1 MSILRPFCASSPCKN
16 NFCYDNISFYTRVA
30 DIVRYNEIQYLCHLL
45 YFRCA
50 GASQRVEKLVL
61 RLLADSFPEAKWLEI
76 IVLNWDK
83 HERGSLPSPMECI
96 IIIWVLALMWKEM
109 KIVYD
114 VGIMGYLCDLW
125 NLADCFTNMCF
136 TGWIML
142 RMTAY
147 VLVQREEAAGR
158 DSSIPREEWHAY
170 DPYLISE
177 GLFGAGM
184 ISSYLKLVHI
194 FSINPQL
201 GPLQISLG
209 RMTEDIF
216 KFGVLYCLVLFAFG
230 CGMNQLLW
238 YYADLEYYK
247 CYGDNDEPDPKY
259 ANTAC
264 IVWRRFA
271 NMFETAQSLF
281 WASFGLVP
289 LTDFELTGIKEF
301 TRFWALL
308 MFGSYSVCNI
318 IVLLNMLIA
327 MMSNSY
333 QSIAE
338 QADVE
343 WKFARTKLWISY
355 FDNGATVPPPFNIF
369 PTPKTFMRLCGC
381 NKKTKREEEIEN
393 KKDKQHREISTKR
406 YNDVMKCIIRRYI
419 TAEQKK
425 TEDFNIT
432 EDDVSEIRQDINKF
446 RYEMIEILKNNNFVT
461 PNTHND
467 SMFKNNKRAKQKE
480 RRILKGFN
488 LTTSDVIKEAF
499 STQQSKPQDFFAVIA
514 KAIGKKSPAFGQ
526 KTKGEAGDS
535 LENSKFEFKKFDHK
549 RNLGSFKEKLSK
561 KADEDLTNDEL
572 LQYNPNLARV
582 TPTTRFAYAK
592 FKTKLERKKSQ
603 RVAEQG
609 TKQENEEG
617 DGTKGKNNENK
628 DKQKGGVSGSS
639 TALTIIEDEEKLDE
653 KISKSNESDIDVFSD
668 SRRCSKDIKN
678 EGGKYSGPRVPK
690 NDQKETKGSLNCL
703 ISAQGDDS
711 VFISKSVTDTNASM
725 IGDSY
730 LPTNGRN
737 NLFDCTKSD
746 SSTLHQ
752 INSTMPPLSNIKEK
766 EKCSDK
772 RQTEGKSP
780 SPPLVPPRGVVR
792 NSSSS
797 VWDLQGSSNAYKN
810 RPLSE
815 DSIPYADIMSRSISS
830 EEGRCL
836 KESGVH
842 NPTNGRDV
850 ATILTDKDNTRNMIV
865 HNRSGQENH
874 SSLENIS
881 VDASNG
887 SNQGRPVATIVPHSC
902 LGGCDAVVKGGQRKT
917 GWL

>member
-1 MSILRPFCASSPCKN
+1 
-16 NFCYDNISFYTRVA
+16 
-30 DIVRYNEIQYLCHLL
+30 
-45 YFRCA
+45 
-50 GASQRVEKLVL
+50 
-61 RLLADSFPEAKWLEI
+61 
-76 IVLNWDK
+76 
-83 HERGSLPSPMECI
+83 
-96 IIIWVLALMWKEM
+96 MWKEM

-136 TGWIML
+136 TGWIFL

-147 VLVQREEAAGR
+147 VLVLREEAAGR
-158 DSSIPREEWHAY
+158 DPHIPREEWHAY

-238 YYADLEYYK
+238 YYADLEYEK
-247 CYGDNDEPDPKY
+247 CYGEGDIPDPQY
-259 ANTAC
+259 ATTAC
-264 IVWRRFA
+264 VVWRRFA

-333 QSIAE
+333 QTIAQ
-338 QADVE
+338 QADTE

-369 PTPKTFMRLCGC
+369 PTPKSVMKLCGC
-381 NKKTKREEEIEN
+381 KKQTKKEEEDQN
-393 KKDKQHREISTKR
+393 TKDKQHREISTKR

-425 TEDFNIT
+425 TEDFSIT
-432 EDDVSEIRQDINKF
+432 EDDVQEIRQDINKF
-446 RYEMIEILKNNNFVT
+446 RYEMIEILRNNNFAT
-461 PNTHND
+461 PNDKND

-499 STQQSKPQDFFAVIA
+499 ANQPDGDKPTDFFAVIA
-514 KAIGKKSPAFGQ
+514 KAIGKKSPAFG
-526 KTKGEAGDS
+526 KKGTEAASDS
-535 LENSKFEFKKFDHK
+535 SEPAKFEFKNFEGRK
-549 RNLGSFKEKLSK
+549 LGSFKRKLSK
-561 KADEDLTNDEL
+561 SVEEDLTSEEL
-572 LQYNPNLARV
+572 VQYNPNLAKY

-592 FKTKLERKKSQ
+592 FKTRLESKKLKKKIEDDQ
-603 RVAEQG
+603 KKIEED
-609 TKQENEEG
+609 QEVKK
-617 DGTKGKNNENK
+617 T
-628 DKQKGGVSGSS
+628 VSGSS
-639 TALTIIEDEEKLDE
+639 TCFTIVDDEEKVEDTKNKTNDHTGHEGATTSCNNGIQIINDCMKGTKVTNADVGQYSLTLSSQ
-653 KISKSNESDIDVFSD
+653 SKEP
-668 SRRCSKDIKN
+668 SKQNTFD
-678 EGGKYSGPRVPK
+678 R
-690 NDQKETKGSLNCL
+690 DRKESLNCL
-703 ISAQGDDS
+703 VSQNDVPYSLSGSVLDS
-711 VFISKSVTDTNASM
+711 TTDIVLENSQLEQRYTVAPN
-725 IGDSY
+725 Y
-730 LPTNGRN
+730 
-737 NLFDCTKSD
+737 
-746 SSTLHQ
+746 SSTLVVAAKGDSSFTHHP
-752 INSTMPPLSNIKEK
+752 INTITSSPFNEERERISFAS
-766 EKCSDK
+766 SDK
-772 RQTEGKSP
+772 RTKTGKSP
-780 SPPLVPPRGVVR
+780 SPPLLPPRGVIR
-792 NSSSS
+792 SSSS
-797 VWDLQGSSNAYKN
+797 TSSRICELQGTSYANKN
-810 RPLSE
+810 RSLSQQ
-815 DSIPYADIMSRSISS
+815 DSKDSTSYSSSIPFAD
-830 EEGRCL
+830 EEGRHL
-836 KESGVH
+836 KECLLSS
-842 NPTNGRDV
+842 
-850 ATILTDKDNTRNMIV
+850 ATYSRETEALREPDTVRNMIV
-865 HNRSGQENH
+865 HNRSRENH
-874 SSLENIS
+874 SSLENVS
-881 VDASNG
+881 VDTNG
-887 SNQGRPVATIVPHSC
+887 SGKNRPVATIVPHNCIGSC
-902 LGGCDAVVKGGQRKT
+902 DPDTRGQMKT

>member
-1 MSILRPFCASSPCKN
+1 
-16 NFCYDNISFYTRVA
+16 
-30 DIVRYNEIQYLCHLL
+30 
-45 YFRCA
+45 
-50 GASQRVEKLVL
+50 
-61 RLLADSFPEAKWLEI
+61 
-76 IVLNWDK
+76 
-83 HERGSLPSPMECI
+83 
-96 IIIWVLALMWKEM
+96 MWKEM

-136 TGWIML
+136 TGWILL

-147 VLVQREEAAGR
+147 VLVQREEAAGLNPHV
-158 DSSIPREEWHAY
+158 PREEWHAY
-170 DPYLISE
+170 DPFLISE

-238 YYADLEYYK
+238 YYADLEYDK
-247 CYGDNDEPDPKY
+247 CYDDENFPDRPNPEY
-259 ANTAC
+259 ATTAC

-333 QSIAE
+333 QTIAE

-355 FDNGATVPPPFNIF
+355 FDDGATVPPPFNIV
-369 PTPKTFMRLCGC
+369 PTPKSIMRICGC
-381 NKKTKREEEIEN
+381 NKKTKREEEIQN
-393 KKDKQHREISTKR
+393 KKDKQHRDLATKR

-446 RYEMIEILKNNNFVT
+446 RYEMIDILRNNNFAT
-461 PNTHND
+461 PNIHND
-467 SMFKNNKRAKQKE
+467 SMWKNNKRAKQKE

-499 STQQSKPQDFFAVIA
+499 ANQKPGEKSQDFFAVIA
-514 KAIGKKSPAFGQ
+514 KAIGKKSPAFG
-526 KTKGEAGDS
+526 KKENTIPETGEGD
-535 LENSKFEFKKFDHK
+535 KFEFKKFD
-549 RNLGSFKEKLSK
+549 GSQMGEFKKKVSK
-561 KADEDLTNDEL
+561 TEEDDLTSEEL
-572 LQYNPNLARV
+572 VKYNPNLAKY
-582 TPTTRFAYAK
+582 TPTTRLAYAK
-592 FKTKLERKKSQ
+592 FKTRLESKKRKKLEEDKK
-603 RVAEQG
+603 
-609 TKQENEEG
+609 KLDEEPEDRSING
-617 DGTKGKNNENK
+617 NTN
-628 DKQKGGVSGSS
+628 KQKGTVSGSS
-639 TALTIIEDEEKLDE
+639 TCFTIIDDEDRIEDAQN
-653 KISKSNESDIDVFSD
+653 KSNDTHDAAINSSSMDG
-668 SRRCSKDIKN
+668 SKNGNNYLKHDA
-678 EGGKYSGPRVPK
+678 GKYSSNRSPINR
-690 NDQKETKGSLNCL
+690 KEEMAKREDKKESLNCL
-703 ISAQGDDS
+703 ISPNDAPCSLSGSVLDS
-711 VFISKSVTDTNASM
+711 NTDLMGSFQNSSGTLVISKD
-725 IGDSY
+725 G
-730 LPTNGRN
+730 
-737 NLFDCTKSD
+737 
-746 SSTLHQ
+746 SSTTHH
-752 INSTMPPLSNIKEK
+752 INTIMSPLPASN
-766 EKCSDK
+766 DK
-772 RQTEGKSP
+772 RFKNGKSP

-792 NSSSS
+792 SSSS
-797 VWDLQGSSNAYKN
+797 TSSRIWEFQGISYGNKN
-810 RPLSE
+810 RPLSQ
-815 DSIPYADIMSRSISS
+815 DSKDSKDSKDSSIPYADDTF
-830 EEGRCL
+830 
-836 KESGVH
+836 KESLLSSSSREMEGMREPE
-842 NPTNGRDV
+842 N
-850 ATILTDKDNTRNMIV
+850 ARNMVV
-865 HNRSGQENH
+865 HNRSCESH
-874 SSLENIS
+874 SSLENVS
-881 VDASNG
+881 VDTTNG
-887 SNQGRPVATIVPHSC
+887 SRQNRPIATIIPHNC
-902 LGGCDAVVKGGQRKT
+902 IGGCEPGTRGQMKT

>member
-1 MSILRPFCASSPCKN
+1 M
-16 NFCYDNISFYTRVA
+16 
-30 DIVRYNEIQYLCHLL
+30 
-45 YFRCA
+45 
-50 GASQRVEKLVL
+50 
-61 RLLADSFPEAKWLEI
+61 
-76 IVLNWDK
+76 
-83 HERGSLPSPMECI
+83 PSPIECI
-96 IIIWVLALMWKEM
+96 IIMWVFALMWKEM

-136 TGWIML
+136 TGWILL

-158 DSSIPREEWHAY
+158 DPHVPREMWHAY

-238 YYADLEYYK
+238 YYADLEYDK
-247 CYGDNDEPDPKY
+247 CYSNPDDPNEPDPDY
-259 ANTAC
+259 ATTAC

-333 QSIAE
+333 QTIAE

-355 FDNGATVPPPFNIF
+355 FDNGATVPPPFNII
-369 PTPKTFMRLCGC
+369 PTPKSIMRICGC
-381 NKKTKREEEIEN
+381 HKKTKKEEEEN
-393 KKDKQHREISTKR
+393 KKKDKQHREISTKR

-446 RYEMIEILKNNNFVT
+446 RYEMIDILRNNNFAT
-461 PNTHND
+461 PNIHND
-467 SMFKNNKRAKQKE
+467 SMWKNNKRAKQKE

-499 STQQSKPQDFFAVIA
+499 ANQKPGEKPPDFFAVIA
-514 KAIGKKSPAFGQ
+514 KAIGKKSPAFG
-526 KTKGEAGDS
+526 KK
-535 LENSKFEFKKFDHK
+535 ENNTSEMSDPSKFEFKKFDGSHM
-549 RNLGSFKEKLSK
+549 GSFKKKVSK
-561 KADEDLTNDEL
+561 KEDDEL
-572 LQYNPNLARV
+572 TSEELVKYNPNLAKY
-582 TPTTRFAYAK
+582 TPTTRLAYAK
-592 FKTKLERKKSQ
+592 FKTRLESKKRKKLEEEKKKVDEDPDAPS
-603 RVAEQG
+603 VNG
-609 TKQENEEG
+609 NS
-617 DGTKGKNNENK
+617 N
-628 DKQKGGVSGSS
+628 KQKGTVSGSS
-639 TALTIIEDEEKLDE
+639 TCFTIIDDEDRVETEPN
-653 KISKSNESDIDVFSD
+653 KSNVDIIHETATNSPSVDQRTPNGSQNSVNDSKHDV
-668 SRRCSKDIKN
+668 
-678 EGGKYSGPRVPK
+678 GKYSAPRSPR
-690 NDQKETKGSLNCL
+690 NRKESMFKKQENKEGLNCL
-703 ISAQGDDS
+703 ISPNDAPCSLSGSVLDS
-711 VFISKSVTDTNASM
+711 NTDLMDNSSIEQRNFGLENQSNTLVISKDGVSNTHHINTIMSP
-725 IGDSY
+725 
-730 LPTNGRN
+730 LPAPN
-737 NLFDCTKSD
+737 
-746 SSTLHQ
+746 
-752 INSTMPPLSNIKEK
+752 EK
-766 EKCSDK
+766 RPKN
-772 RQTEGKSP
+772 GKSP

-792 NSSSS
+792 SSSS
-797 VWDLQGSSNAYKN
+797 TSSRIWELQGISYGNKN
-810 RPLSE
+810 RPLSQ
-815 DSIPYADIMSRSISS
+815 DSKDSSIPYADDTF
-830 EEGRCL
+830 
-836 KESGVH
+836 KESLLSNSSREMDGSKEH
-842 NPTNGRDV
+842 EN
-850 ATILTDKDNTRNMIV
+850 ARNMIV
-865 HNRSGQENH
+865 HNRSHENH
-874 SSLENIS
+874 SSLDNVS
-881 VDASNG
+881 VDTSTG
-887 SNQGRPVATIVPHSC
+887 SRQSRPIATIIPHNC
-902 LGGCDAVVKGGQRKT
+902 IGGCEPGTRGQMKT

>member
-1 MSILRPFCASSPCKN
+1 M
-16 NFCYDNISFYTRVA
+16 
-30 DIVRYNEIQYLCHLL
+30 
-45 YFRCA
+45 
-50 GASQRVEKLVL
+50 VEKWN
-61 RLLADSFPEAKWLEI
+61 E
-76 IVLNWDK
+76 
-83 HERGSLPSPMECI
+83 HERGSLPSPIECI

-136 TGWIML
+136 TGWILL

-147 VLVQREEAAGR
+147 VLVQREESAGR
-158 DSSIPREEWHAY
+158 NPHVPREEWHAY

-238 YYADLEYYK
+238 YYADLEYDK
-247 CYGDNDEPDPKY
+247 CYDDENFPDKPNPEY
-259 ANTAC
+259 ATTAC

-333 QSIAE
+333 QTIAE

-355 FDNGATVPPPFNIF
+355 FDNGATVPPPFNIV
-369 PTPKTFMRLCGC
+369 PTPKSLMRICGC
-381 NKKTKREEEIEN
+381 HKKTKREEEEN
-393 KKDKQHREISTKR
+393 KKKDKQHREIATKR
-406 YNDVMKCIIRRYI
+406 YGDVMKCIIRRYI

-446 RYEMIEILKNNNFVT
+446 RYEMIDILRNNNFAT
-461 PNTHND
+461 PNIHND
-467 SMFKNNKRAKQKE
+467 SMWKNNKRAKQKE

-499 STQQSKPQDFFAVIA
+499 ANQKPGDKPPDFFAVIA
-514 KAIGKKSPAFGQ
+514 KAIGKKSPAFG
-526 KTKGEAGDS
+526 KKETGTTEATDT
-535 LENSKFEFKKFDHK
+535 SKFEFKKFDHQVK
-549 RNLGSFKEKLSK
+549 MGSFKKKVSK
-561 KADEDLTNDEL
+561 GEEEDLTQEEL
-572 LQYNPNLARV
+572 VKYNPNLAKY
-582 TPTTRFAYAK
+582 TPTTRLAYAK
-592 FKTKLERKKSQ
+592 FKTRLESKKRKKI
-603 RVAEQG
+603 
-609 TKQENEEG
+609 EE
-617 DGTKGKNNENK
+617 DKKTVIEEPEANANSN
-628 DKQKGGVSGSS
+628 KQKGTVSGSS
-639 TALTIIEDEEKLDE
+639 TCFTIIDDEIDE
-653 KISKSNESDIDVFSD
+653 SQNKSNGNITHEAALNSPIEQNT
-668 SRRCSKDIKN
+668 KN
-678 EGGKYSGPRVPK
+678 GSQNGVNDGKQETVKYSLARSPR
-690 NDQKETKGSLNCL
+690 NRKESIFKKQNNTEKLNCL
-703 ISAQGDDS
+703 ISPSDAPCSLSGSVLDS
-711 VFISKSVTDTNASM
+711 NTDLLDSSSVEQ
-725 IGDSY
+725 
-730 LPTNGRN
+730 RN
-737 NLFDCTKSD
+737 FNLQNS
-746 SSTLHQ
+746 SSTLVISKDGTPTAHH
-752 INSTMPPLSNIKEK
+752 INTIMSPLPAPIEK
-766 EKCSDK
+766 RPKN
-772 RQTEGKSP
+772 GKSP

-792 NSSSS
+792 SSSS
-797 VWDLQGSSNAYKN
+797 TSSRIWELQGISYGNKN
-810 RPLSE
+810 RPLSQ
-815 DSIPYADIMSRSISS
+815 DSKDSSIPYADDTF
-830 EEGRCL
+830 
-836 KESGVH
+836 KESLLSNSSRELEGMQE
-842 NPTNGRDV
+842 N
-850 ATILTDKDNTRNMIV
+850 ARNMVV
-865 HNRSGQENH
+865 HNRSRENH
-874 SSLENIS
+874 SSLENVSI
-881 VDASNG
+881 DSNG
-887 SNQGRPVATIVPHSC
+887 SRQNRPIATIIPHNC
-902 LGGCDAVVKGGQRKT
+902 IGGCEPGTRGQMKT

>member
-1 MSILRPFCASSPCKN
+1 MTK
-16 NFCYDNISFYTRVA
+16 VH
-30 DIVRYNEIQYLCHLL
+30 YLTIFVC
-45 YFRCA
+45 RCA
-50 GASQRVEKLVL
+50 GASQRVEKLIL
-61 RLLADSFPEAKWLEI
+61 DLCAHSFPEFTWLKETVI
-76 IVLNWDK
+76 NWNR
-83 HERGSLPSPMECI
+83 HERGSLPSPLEWI
-96 IIIWVLALMWKEM
+96 ICVWVLALMWKEM

-136 TGWIML
+136 TGWILL

-158 DSSIPREEWHAY
+158 DPHIPREEWHAY

-238 YYADLEYYK
+238 YYADLEYDK
-247 CYGDNDEPDPKY
+247 CYGDDDIPDPQY
-259 ANTAC
+259 ATTAC
-264 IVWRRFA
+264 VVWRRFA

-333 QSIAE
+333 QTIAE

-355 FDNGATVPPPFNIF
+355 FDNGATVPPPFNLF
-369 PTPKTFMRLCGC
+369 PTPKSIMKLCGC
-381 NKKTKREEEIEN
+381 KKQSKTEEEDQN

-446 RYEMIEILKNNNFVT
+446 RYEMIEILRNNNFAT
-461 PNTHND
+461 PNIHND
-467 SMFKNNKRAKQKE
+467 SMWKNNKRAKQKE

-499 STQQSKPQDFFAVIA
+499 ANQPPGDKPQDFFAVIA
-514 KAIGKKSPAFGQ
+514 KAIGKKSPAFG
-526 KTKGEAGDS
+526 KKDKEAAPDS
-535 LENSKFEFKKFDHK
+535 LEPTKFEFKRFEGRK
-549 RNLGSFKEKLSK
+549 LGSFRRKLSK
-561 KADEDLTNDEL
+561 GFEEDLTAEEL
-572 LQYNPNLARV
+572 VQYNPNLAKY
-582 TPTTRFAYAK
+582 TPTTRLAYSK
-592 FKTKLERKKSQ
+592 FKTRLESKKLKKKIEDDQ
-603 RVAEQG
+603 KKIEED
-609 TKQENEEG
+609 QE
-617 DGTKGKNNENK
+617 GKK
-628 DKQKGGVSGSS
+628 TVSGSS
-639 TALTIIEDEEKLDE
+639 TCFTIIDDEDKAEDSKNKTNDHIIHESATTSCNNSIQIINDSMKGTEDANTDVGQYSLKVSSQSKETCKPKKFDRDRKEGLNYLGSQNDVPYSLSGSVLD
-653 KISKSNESDIDVFSD
+653 STTDIVLD
-668 SRRCSKDIKN
+668 N
-678 EGGKYSGPRVPK
+678 LQL
-690 NDQKETKGSLNCL
+690 DQKY
-703 ISAQGDDS
+703 
-711 VFISKSVTDTNASM
+711 NAA
-725 IGDSY
+725 
-730 LPTNGRN
+730 PNH
-737 NLFDCTKSD
+737 
-746 SSTLHQ
+746 SSTLVIAAKGDSSLTQHH
-752 INSTMPPLSNIKEK
+752 INTIMSSPFNEEK
-766 EKCSDK
+766 ERFSGASSDK
-772 RQTEGKSP
+772 RNKSRKSP
-780 SPPLVPPRGVVR
+780 SPPSVPPRGVVR
-792 NSSSS
+792 SSSS
-797 VWDLQGSSNAYKN
+797 TSSRIWELQGPSYANKN
-810 RPLSE
+810 RSLSQQ
-815 DSIPYADIMSRSISS
+815 DSKDSTSYSSSIPFAD
-830 EEGRCL
+830 EEGRHL
-836 KESGVH
+836 KECRRSSA
-842 NPTNGRDV
+842 TNSRE
-850 ATILTDKDNTRNMIV
+850 TESMREPDNVRNMIV
-865 HNRSGQENH
+865 HNRSHENH
-874 SSLENIS
+874 SSLEDVS
-881 VDASNG
+881 VDTNG
-887 SNQGRPVATIVPHSC
+887 SKQNRPVATIVPHNCIGSC
-902 LGGCDAVVKGGQRKT
+902 DPGIRGQLKT